1 MKKIFHLSILFV
13 ICLNALAQQKKPVVP
28 AMPDVNKLMKMTPA
42 ELEAYKKKMIK
53 ETSQNAADFAD
64 ANNLNI
70 NKVAMPGLELKPPVK
85 DMKRLNLIPSR
96 PPTRAEITASLQQ
109 SMQQLQKGIPAP
121 KMKEITKITQSLP
134 VEQINDKAIAEF
146 YQDNPKEGIMM
157 LMQTA
162 VRDVD
167 ELNVMNN
174 LAAMLNT
181 CGAEQKSIPIL
192 MYGLEQ
198 LPNSSTLLNN
208 IGQAFYALGDM
219 QRAGNFFRQCL
230 AIDDLNPEAN
240 HTMGMMKYFV
250 KDYDAAMG
258 YFEKEL
264 SMCIRRSTLAMAYR
278 MGRKFNLRAIAMQR
292 FKHKG
297 AGQKDFLEEITLGRF
312 SLPTFPTSAKDAAD
326 RSNEFTTFA
335 ASVTEEMLFW
345 KQNALA
351 TTLAHKDGGKEHFS
365 LYHDLVEAMLEE
377 LNEEFTPEYLN
388 PYGDTEAAVAADI
401 IKNYGIAIN
410 SVKCPEAPAGSSIT
424 VQHEFDVACC
434 EKNKRPLADKLLNEV
449 GSYTLPLF
457 NTGLQRWKDY
467 INQLVAIV
475 QIEPTSSN
483 TAMVCNA
490 VGAYFA
496 YLNTA
501 MIFYSG
507 SEINSLL
514 PNCNPDFK
522 QKELDSLVQ
531 SERKWRM
538 DCPSWL
544 NLEVDLGGVTAKA
557 DCKKYTLEG
566 GAGVMAGYEYEF
578 GSGRTT
584 LLLGVGAKG
593 KAGFLK
599 AEAKSQFYMS
609 FDNNKEFA
617 DFGVRDTYKLGLNV
631 NPLPVGG
638 VKVGANY
645 AGVEATSS
653 KSLLSGAAVNKI
665 TGKGILAPFFN

>member
-1 MKKIFHLSILFV
+1 MQQIILFLLLV
-13 ICLNALAQQKKPVVP
+13 TGLNAFSQKKPASRTP
-28 AMPDVNKLMKMTPA
+28 AMPDVDKLMKMSPA
-42 ELEAYKKKMIK
+42 ELEEYKKKMIQ
-53 ETSQNAADFAD
+53 ESSQQAADFAD

-70 NKVAMPGLELKPPVK
+70 NKAAMPGLKLKPPVK
-85 DMKRLNLIPSR
+85 DIKRLSLIPSR
-96 PPTRAEITASLQQ
+96 PPTRTEITASLQQ

-121 KMKEITKITQSLP
+121 KMQEITKITQTLP

-146 YQDNPKEGIMM
+146 YQDNPKEGIIM

-174 LAAMLNT
+174 LGAMLNM
-181 CGAEQKSIPIL
+181 CGAEQKSIPVL
-192 MYGLEQ
+192 MYGLQQ

-219 QRAGNFFRQCL
+219 QRAANFFRQCL

-250 KDYDAAMG
+250 KDYDAAMA

-264 SMCIRRSTLAMAYR
+264 SIAIRRSTLAMAYR
-278 MGRKFNLRAIAMQR
+278 MGKKFNLRAIAKR
-292 FKHKG
+292 RNKHKG
-297 AGQKDFLEEITLGRF
+297 AAQKDFLEEITLGRF
-312 SLPTFPTSAKDAAD
+312 SLPSFPTSAKEAAD
-326 RSNEFTTFA
+326 RSNEFATFA
-335 ASVTEEMLFW
+335 ASVNEEMLFW
-345 KQNALA
+345 KQYALT
-351 TTLAHKDGGKEHFS
+351 TTLADKNGGKEHFG
-365 LYHDLVEAMLEE
+365 LYHDLAEAMLEE

-388 PYGDTEAAVAADI
+388 PYGDQEAAVAAGI
-401 IKNYGIAIN
+401 ISNYGIAIN

-424 VQHEFDVACC
+424 LQHQFEVACC
-434 EKNKRPLADKLLNEV
+434 EKNKRPLADKLLNEL
-449 GSYTLPLF
+449 GSYVIPIF
-457 NTGLQRWKDY
+457 EQGLQRQKHL
-467 INQLVAIV
+467 INQLVEIV
-475 QIEPTSSN
+475 QIDPAPAN

-490 VGAYFA
+490 VSSYFA

-501 MIFYSG
+501 MLFYSG
-507 SEINSLL
+507 GEINNLL

-531 SERKWRM
+531 SERNWRIN
-538 DCPSWL
+538 CPSWL

-557 DCKKYTLEG
+557 DCKKYSLEA
-566 GAGVMAGYEYEF
+566 GAGLMAGYEYEF
-578 GSGRTT
+578 GNRRTT

-599 AEAKSQFYMS
+599 AEAKAQFYMS
-609 FDNNKEFA
+609 FDGNKEFA